1 MSSDPL
7 TRRET
12 MVGAAA
18 ASLLAAAPPP
28 EICRMT
34 AVEMAGLIRAK
45 KLSAREAL
53 SAHLKQIERV
63 NPKVNAVVTLEPEKA
78 AAWAAAADEAQA
90 RGAALG
96 PLHGLPM
103 AHKDL
108 VETKGIRTTFGSPL
122 FQDNVP
128 AEDDPLIERLRR
140 AGAITIG
147 KTNTPEFGAGSQ
159 TFNPVFGATRN
170 PYDLTR
176 TCGGS
181 SGGAAV
187 ALRCGMMPVAD
198 GSDMGG
204 SLRNPAAFANV
215 VGFRVSPGRVPNRRA
230 AWGWFA
236 LSTAGPMARTVGD
249 VALLLSAMAGPDGQA
264 PLSLPEPGASFAR
277 PLGRS
282 FRGAR
287 VAWSRDLGGLPVEPA
302 VRSVVAGQR
311 KVFEGLGCV
320 VEEAEPDFAGAD
332 FAFQTLRAW
341 NSAVT
346 HAGRDL
352 SRYKETLRREI
363 EAGQRLTGADLA
375 KAETL
380 RTQVWRRVQAFFERY
395 EYFVL
400 PVTQV
405 APFAVSEPFPTA
417 VDGRPMG
424 SYIDWMRSCWYIST
438 AGNPALAAPAGFTAE
453 GLPVGLQIVGRD
465 RADFSVLQ
473 LASAYEQAAG
483 VPARW
488 PEL

>member
-1 MSSDPL
+1 
-7 TRRET
+7 
-12 MVGAAA
+12 
-18 ASLLAAAPPP
+18 
-28 EICRMT
+28 
-34 AVEMAGLIRAK
+34 
-45 KLSAREAL
+45 
-53 SAHLKQIERV
+53 
-63 NPKVNAVVTLEPEKA
+63 
-78 AAWAAAADEAQA
+78 
-90 RGAALG
+90 
-96 PLHGLPM
+96 
-103 AHKDL
+103 
-108 VETKGIRTTFGSPL
+108 
-122 FQDNVP
+122 
-128 AEDDPLIERLRR
+128 
-140 AGAITIG
+140 
-147 KTNTPEFGAGSQ
+147 
-159 TFNPVFGATRN
+159 
-170 PYDLTR
+170 
-176 TCGGS
+176 
-181 SGGAAV
+181 
-187 ALRCGMMPVAD
+187 MMPVAD

-215 VGFRVSPGRVPNRRA
+215 VGFRVSPGRVPNRKA
-230 AWGWFA
+230 GMGWFA

-264 PLSLPEPGASFAR
+264 PLSLPEPGTSFAR

-282 FRGAR
+282 FRGTR
-287 VAWSRDLGGLPVEPA
+287 VAWSRDLGGLPFEPA
-302 VRSVVAGQR
+302 VRTVVAGQR

-405 APFAVSEPFPTA
+405 APFDVNQPFPTS

-438 AGNPALAAPAGFTAE
+438 AGNPAISVPAGFTAE

-473 LASAYEQAAG
+473 LAYAYEQAAG

>member
-1 MSSDPL
+1 
-7 TRRET
+7 
-12 MVGAAA
+12 
-18 ASLLAAAPPP
+18 
-28 EICRMT
+28 
-34 AVEMAGLIRAK
+34 
-45 KLSAREAL
+45 
-53 SAHLKQIERV
+53 
-63 NPKVNAVVTLEPEKA
+63 
-78 AAWAAAADEAQA
+78 
-90 RGAALG
+90 
-96 PLHGLPM
+96 
-103 AHKDL
+103 
-108 VETKGIRTTFGSPL
+108 
-122 FQDNVP
+122 
-128 AEDDPLIERLRR
+128 
-140 AGAITIG
+140 
-147 KTNTPEFGAGSQ
+147 
-159 TFNPVFGATRN
+159 
-170 PYDLTR
+170 
-176 TCGGS
+176 
-181 SGGAAV
+181 
-187 ALRCGMMPVAD
+187 
-198 GSDMGG
+198 
-204 SLRNPAAFANV
+204 FANV
-215 VGFRVSPGRVPNRRA
+215 VGFRVSPGRVPNRKA
-230 AWGWFA
+230 GMGWFA

-287 VAWSRDLGGLPVEPA
+287 VAWFRDLGGLPFEPA